1 MIQDFK
7 IEQNWDDSG
16 KLFQM
21 HLTPKRVGLD
31 GSTKSKIKD
40 QIKTFKKNLYFSL
53 FDYLKWR
60 CKLFPSYIKT
70 RKLEFSKKEDN
81 KK

>member
-7 IEQNWDDSG
+7 IEQNWGNSG

-40 QIKTFKKNLYFSL
+40 QIKTFKKMVIFHFL
-53 FDYLKWR
+53 
-60 CKLFPSYIKT
+60 II
-70 RKLEFSKKEDN
+70 
-81 KK
+81 